1 MATLLEDD
9 KAFHTFLRSA
19 LERGDL
25 KITKIKNEVK
35 RAHTF
40 QIETKLFKPEV
51 FTVYHAVRITE
62 DDNPV
67 DLVIDK
73 IIAMAKQNLVEFI
86 G

>member
-1 MATLLEDD
+1 MASLLEDD

-40 QIETKLFKPEV
+40 QVETTLFTPNV

-62 DDNPV
+62 NDNPM
-67 DLVIDK
+67 DIVIDK
-73 IIAMAKQNLVEFI
+73 IIAMAKQNIIQLV
-86 G
+86 